1 MVRLIDDAKFFFV
14 VTLSGKEALGNGNAS
29 NSSWCLFLFQLLGHL
44 MVVANKC
51 AQQEGLAEGY
61 RVVINNGKHG
71 CQSVYHLHLHVIGG
85 KQLGWPP
92 TGN

>member
-1 MVRLIDDAKFFFV
+1 MVRLIGDAKFFFV

-29 NSSWCLFLFQLLGHL
+29 NSLWCLFLFQLLGHL
-44 MVVANKC
+44 MVVAYKC
-51 AQQEGLAEGY
+51 AQQVGLAEGY